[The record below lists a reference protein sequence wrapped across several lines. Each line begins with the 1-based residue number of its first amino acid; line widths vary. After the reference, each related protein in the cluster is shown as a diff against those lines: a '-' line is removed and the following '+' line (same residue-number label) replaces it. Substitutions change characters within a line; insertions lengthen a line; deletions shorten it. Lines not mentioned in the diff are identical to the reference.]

1 MRLRAFAI
9 LRITGVLLAAA
20 PLLAHHSFAA
30 EYDAKKPI
38 ELKGVITK
46 VDWMNPHVY
55 FYIDVKDDSG
65 NTINWGCEAGAPG
78 ALSRRGF
85 KKSDMKLGDTVV
97 VDGYLAKDG
106 SHLVDARRVTLPDGR
121 IVAGASAGDG
131 GPGENPNQ

>member
-9 LRITGVLLAAA
+9 LGITGVLMAAA

-38 ELKGVITK
+38 ELKGTITK

-65 NTINWGCEAGAPG
+65 KIANWAFEMGPPRLLE
-78 ALSRRGF
+78 RGGW
-85 KKSDMKLGDTVV
+85 KKSTMKEGDEVIVSGT
-97 VDGYLAKDG
+97 LAKDG
-106 SHLVDARRVTLPDGR
+106 GKHGNARSVTLANTGQKLG
-121 IVAGASAGDG
+121 GASSEGTI
-131 GPGENPNQ
+131 P

>member
-9 LRITGVLLAAA
+9 LGVTGVLLAAA

-38 ELKGVITK
+38 ELKGTITK

-65 NTINWGCEAGAPG
+65 KISNWAFEMGPPRLLE
-78 ALSRRGF
+78 RGGW
-85 KKSDMKLGDTVV
+85 KKTTMKEGDEVIVSGT
-97 VDGYLAKDG
+97 LAKDG
-106 SHLVDARRVTLPDGR
+106 GKHGNARSVTLANTGQKLG
-121 IVAGASAGDG
+121 GASSEGTI
-131 GPGENPNQ
+131 P

>member
-9 LRITGVLLAAA
+9 LGITGVLLAAA

-38 ELKGVITK
+38 ELKGTITK

-65 NTINWGCEAGAPG
+65 KIANWAFEMGPPRLLE
-78 ALSRRGF
+78 RGGW
-85 KKSDMKLGDTVV
+85 KKSTMKEGDEVIVSGT
-97 VDGYLAKDG
+97 LAKDG
-106 SHLVDARRVTLPDGR
+106 GKHGNARSVTLANTGQKLG
-121 IVAGASAGDG
+121 GASSEGTI
-131 GPGENPNQ
+131 P

>member
-9 LRITGVLLAAA
+9 LGVAGVLLAAA

-38 ELKGVITK
+38 ELKGTITK

-65 NTINWGCEAGAPG
+65 KIANWAFEMGPPRLLE
-78 ALSRRGF
+78 RGGW
-85 KKSDMKLGDTVV
+85 KKSTMKEGDEVIVSGT
-97 VDGYLAKDG
+97 LAKDG
-106 SHLVDARRVTLPDGR
+106 GKHGNARSVTL
-121 IVAGASAGDG
+121 A
-131 GPGENPNQ
+131 NT

>member
-9 LRITGVLLAAA
+9 LGVTGVLLAAA

-38 ELKGVITK
+38 ELKGTITK

-65 NTINWGCEAGAPG
+65 KTANWAFEMGPPRLLE
-78 ALSRRGF
+78 RGGW
-85 KKSDMKLGDTVV
+85 KKSTMKEGDEVIVSGT
-97 VDGYLAKDG
+97 LAKDG
-106 SHLVDARRVTLPDGR
+106 GKHGNARSVTLANTGQKLG
-121 IVAGASAGDG
+121 GASSEGTI
-131 GPGENPNQ
+131 P

>member
-9 LRITGVLLAAA
+9 LGVTGVLMAAA

-38 ELKGVITK
+38 ELKGTITK

-65 NTINWGCEAGAPG
+65 KIANWAFEMGPPRLLE
-78 ALSRRGF
+78 RGGW
-85 KKSDMKLGDTVV
+85 KKSTMKEGDEVIVSGT
-97 VDGYLAKDG
+97 LAKDG
-106 SHLVDARRVTLPDGR
+106 GKHGNARSVTLANTGQKLG
-121 IVAGASAGDG
+121 GASSEGTI
-131 GPGENPNQ
+131 P